1 MSRINDSVVLELP
14 AKSEYV
20 STIRLTASS
29 VASRLGFD
37 IDQIEDIKVS
47 VAEVCNLLL
56 SRMKEDLLRYKITF
70 ELHEGELT
78 VIFEGI
84 DVPLRCLCENI
95 GEEYGLYIIRALMDN
110 VELCNDK
117 SSIVISK
124 KIGV

>member
-56 SRMKEDLLRYKITF
+56 SKMKEDLLRYKITF
-70 ELHEGELT
+70 ELHEGEL
-78 VIFEGI
+78 VVVFEGI
-84 DVPLRCLCENI
+84 GAPLRCLCENL
-95 GEEYGLYIIRALMDN
+95 GEEYGLYIIRALMDT